1 MKTAHDPR
9 HLRRIKA
16 VKALFSYTF
25 HPEQETSSKLAQK
38 VASQQDNIDQIIT
51 QCAPEWPLSQINRID
66 LSVLRLAIY
75 EMLNK
80 KDTPPKVII
89 DEAIEIGKRYGSQ
102 SSGSFIN
109 GVLASALKATNRDQD
124 IDQSSN
130 SEKLSDESTQ
140 DHDKPQS

>member
-1 MKTAHDPR
+1 
-9 HLRRIKA
+9 
-16 VKALFSYTF
+16 
-25 HPEQETSSKLAQK
+25 
-38 VASQQDNIDQIIT
+38 
-51 QCAPEWPLSQINRID
+51 
-66 LSVLRLAIY
+66 
-75 EMLNK
+75 MLNK

-124 IDQSSN
+124 IDQSSDP
-130 SEKLSDESTQ
+130 EKLSDKSAQ

>member
-51 QCAPEWPLSQINRID
+51 QCAPNGLFPQINRIRPVCSSPS
-66 LSVLRLAIY
+66 LFTKCKQERHS
-75 EMLNK
+75 
-80 KDTPPKVII
+80 TKVII

-130 SEKLSDESTQ
+130 PEKLSDESTP
-140 DHDKPQS
+140 DHDEPQS